1 MLGYGFPEDG
11 LWRALE
17 EDLSFIGADSGST
30 DPGPYYL
37 GSGNG
42 FVKEMQVRR
51 DLELALIAARRKNI
65 PLIIGSAG
73 GSGAKPHV
81 DAFVKTLLNIA
92 CKNNLHFKMAVIY
105 SDIARKTLRK
115 ALAENLISPCGP
127 VPELTNE

>member
-1 MLGYGFPEDG
+1 MSGEIKYLSVCGMLGYGFPEDG

-81 DAFVKTLLNIA
+81 DTFVKILL
-92 CKNNLHFKMAVIY
+92 
-105 SDIARKTLRK
+105 DIS
-115 ALAENLISPCGP
+115 ISHM
-127 VPELTNE
+127 ERL